1 MYSIIFI
8 TQSVSMI
15 PEIHIHYTKRN
26 RIGGMLK
33 RCQDKMTV

>member
-1 MYSIIFI
+1 
-8 TQSVSMI
+8 MI
-15 PEIHIHYTKRN
+15 PEIHIRHTRILSPVSRLAAKRN